1 MADFA
6 AVCARKLREEGS
18 AAQDVTVFIYT
29 NRFREDLQQYFP
41 SITIRLNV
49 AANSTQDIVG
59 TSLKAMRLIYKPE
72 YQYKK
77 AGVVVS
83 NIVPSESVQ
92 GAIFDFDEEGRQK
105 NDRISEVID
114 KLGGQSQLLRIA
126 AQRPGHYADGI
137 RSEHCSSLYTTSLDQ
152 IIKVR

>member
-1 MADFA
+1 
-6 AVCARKLREEGS
+6 
-18 AAQDVTVFIYT
+18 
-29 NRFREDLQQYFP
+29 
-41 SITIRLNV
+41 
-49 AANSTQDIVG
+49 
-59 TSLKAMRLIYKPE
+59 MRLIYKPE

-83 NIVPSESVQ
+83 SIVPSEAVQ

-137 RSEHCSSLYTTSLDQ
+137 RSEYLSKLYTTSLDE
-152 IIKVR
+152 IIEVH